1 MSHQTPL
8 PRPVAAEPQFVSAM
22 PEMSKIVTS
31 SGTHQIAHQ
40 PDLQSPLLVCCR
52 HLCIPPLQH
61 SKTTVSR
68 TNLLAEDC
76 QKRSCLLHGLSLP
89 YSRGRVCTI
98 GHGRATWALDHQ
110 HDCTAQRPGDPHTR
124 HSMMTGQ
131 HLKRT
136 SMAAKLA
143 DFWTFQRPSS
153 CRLRCLTRS
162 YSAWAACAGRT
173 GHRKVLTRSTVACRT
188 DASHAA
194 RLAQLCAGALM
205 WQFCGQGLCLTEGR
219 RKAGTRIALTA
230 LCRALA
236 TKKVNGHGVDCEQ
249 HC

>member
-1 MSHQTPL
+1 MSQ
-8 PRPVAAEPQFVSAM
+8 
-22 PEMSKIVTS
+22 IVRS
-31 SGTHQIAHQ
+31 SGTHQFSHQ

-61 SKTTVSR
+61 SKITVSR
-68 TNLLAEDC
+68 TNLQRTAKRGHACCTGSPYHTAEVGCALLGMDV
-76 QKRSCLLHGLSLP
+76 LHGLWTTSN
-89 YSRGRVCTI
+89 
-98 GHGRATWALDHQ
+98 
-110 HDCTAQRPGDPHTR
+110 DCTAQRPGDPHTR

-143 DFWTFQRPSS
+143 DFWTFQRTSS

-173 GHRKVLTRSTVACRT
+173 GHRKVLTRSRVACRT

-194 RLAQLCAGALM
+194 RLAQLCAGAVT

-236 TKKVNGHGVDCEQ
+236 TKNVNGHGVDCEQ
-249 HC
+249 HR